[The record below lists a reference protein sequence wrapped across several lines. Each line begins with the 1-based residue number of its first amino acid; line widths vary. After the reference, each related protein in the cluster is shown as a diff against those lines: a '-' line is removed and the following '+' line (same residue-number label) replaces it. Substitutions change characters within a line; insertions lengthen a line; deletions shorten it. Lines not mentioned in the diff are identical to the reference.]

1 MTVWRKFAVSAIGA
15 LALAGGSAVSVAAD
29 EGGTVISFQSMTPIT
44 SPSLLGK
51 MNDRGLTGGGIPW
64 QIASGSGTV
73 DRNGHVSATVS
84 GLVLAPSPR
93 AGTLA
98 GTNPIGTFAAVVSC
112 RTTAQRIV
120 NVQTHGVNATT
131 TGDATINAT
140 VDLPHPCT
148 TPEVFVGGLF
158 TDSMN
163 PKVMLF
169 RWFAVSNG
177 DFADA
182 A

>member
-1 MTVWRKFAVSAIGA
+1 MTVWRKFAVGAIGA

-44 SPSLLGK
+44 SLSLMNHL
-51 MNDRGLTGGGIPW
+51 NDRGLTGGGLPW

-73 DRNGHVSATVS
+73 DRDGHVSTTVS
-84 GLVLAPSPR
+84 GLVLAPSTG
-93 AGTLA
+93 AGTRA

-112 RTTAQRIV
+112 RTTAQQIV
-120 NVQTHGVNATT
+120 NVRTHGVSATT

-148 TPEVFVGGLF
+148 TPEVFVGGLI
-158 TDSMN
+158 TTMTGQ
-163 PKVMLF
+163 VLF

>member
-1 MTVWRKFAVSAIGA
+1 MAYWRRFLIGA
-15 LALAGGSAVSVAAD
+15 VGALTLVGAGAVNAGAD
-29 EGGTVISFQSMTPIT
+29 EGGTVLSFQSMTPIT
-44 SPSLLGK
+44 SPSLLGHL
-51 MNDRGLTGGGIPW
+51 NDRVLTGGGAPW
-64 QIASGSGTV
+64 QIVSGSGTV
-73 DRNGHVSATVS
+73 DRNGHVSVTVT
-84 GLVLAPSPR
+84 GLVLVPTPAV
-93 AGTLA
+93 GMNG

-112 RTTAQRIV
+112 RTTAQHIV
-120 NVQTHGVNATT
+120 NVQTGGVSATT

-148 TPEVFVGGLF
+148 TPEVFVGGLI
-158 TDSMN
+158 TNKMTGQ
-163 PKVMLF
+163 VVF

>member
-1 MTVWRKFAVSAIGA
+1 MAYWRRFLVGAVAA
-15 LALAGGSAVSVAAD
+15 LALVGVGAVSVGAD

-44 SPSLLGK
+44 GSLVGHV
-51 MNDRGLTGGGIPW
+51 NDRGLTGGGLPW

-84 GLVLAPSPR
+84 GLVLAPSTG
-93 AGTLA
+93 AGVHA

-112 RTTAQRIV
+112 RTTAQQIV
-120 NVQTHGVNATT
+120 NVQTGGVSATT
-131 TGDATINAT
+131 TGNATIDATVA
-140 VDLPHPCT
+140 LPHPCT
-148 TPEVFVGGLF
+148 TPEVFVGGLIS
-158 TDSMN
+158 T
-163 PKVMLF
+163 PAGTVF

-182 A
+182 S

>member
-1 MTVWRKFAVSAIGA
+1 MTVWRTLAVGAIGA

-44 SPSLLGK
+44 SPSLLGHL
-51 MNDRGLTGGGIPW
+51 NDRGLTGGGAPW
-64 QIASGSGTV
+64 RITSGSGTV
-73 DRNGHVSATVS
+73 ARDGHVSATVT
-84 GLVLAPSPR
+84 GLVLA
-93 AGTLA
+93 AGKFV

-112 RTTAQRIV
+112 RTTAQQIV
-120 NVQTHGVNATT
+120 NVQTPGVSATT
-131 TGDATINAT
+131 TGNATISTT

-158 TDSMN
+158 TDSITGN
-163 PKVMLF
+163 VVF

>member
-1 MTVWRKFAVSAIGA
+1 MTVWRKLVVGA
-15 LALAGGSAVSVAAD
+15 LAALGLVGVMTSSVLAD
-29 EGGTVISFQSMTPIT
+29 ESGTVITFQSMTPIT
-44 SPSLLGK
+44 GSLVGHV
-51 MNDRGLTGGGIPW
+51 NDRGLTGGGLPW

-84 GLVLAPSPR
+84 GLVLAPSTG
-93 AGTLA
+93 AGMLA

-112 RTTAQRIV
+112 RTTAQQIV
-120 NVQTHGVNATT
+120 NVQTGGVSATT

-158 TDSMN
+158 PTATGH
-163 PKVMLF
+163 VF

>member
-1 MTVWRKFAVSAIGA
+1 MTVWWKFAVGAIGA
-15 LALAGGSAVSVAAD
+15 LGLAGGSAVSVAAD
-29 EGGTVISFQSMTPIT
+29 EGGTVISFQSMTPINN
-44 SPSLLGK
+44 PSLMNHL
-51 MNDRGLTGGGIPW
+51 NDRTLTGGGLPW

-73 DRNGHVSATVS
+73 DRNGHVFATVT
-84 GLVLAPSPR
+84 GLVLAPSTG
-93 AGTLA
+93 AGTRA

-112 RTTAQRIV
+112 RTTAQQIV
-120 NVQTHGVNATT
+120 NVQTPGVSATT
-131 TGDATINAT
+131 TGNASISTT

-158 TDSMN
+158 TDSITGN
-163 PKVMLF
+163 VVF